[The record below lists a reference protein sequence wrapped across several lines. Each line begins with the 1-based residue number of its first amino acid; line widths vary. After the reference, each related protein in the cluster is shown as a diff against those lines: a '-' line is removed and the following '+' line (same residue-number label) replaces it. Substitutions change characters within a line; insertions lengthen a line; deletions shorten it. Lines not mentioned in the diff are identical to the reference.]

1 MNEWEGEEDLQEEE
15 LFEHHRFVADA
26 GQGLLRIDKFLNNL
40 LGRTSRNKIQEA
52 ARAGSVRVNEK
63 PVKPNYKVKPG
74 DVVQIVLAHPPREID
89 LIPEDIPLQ
98 IVYEDADVCVINKPA
113 GMVVH
118 PAYGHYQGTLVNA
131 LLHHIQQLPEG
142 SASERPGLVHRLDKG
157 TSGIMVLALNEYA
170 MTHLSNQFFE
180 RTTDRLYTALVWGDV
195 AEENGRIEGHIG
207 RSLQDRKQM
216 AVFPDGS
223 QGKHAVTHYR
233 VLQRFGFATLVEC
246 KLETGR
252 THQIRVHMKYLGHPV
267 FGDDRYGGDRVLKGL
282 NTAKYKQFIQNC
294 LEIMPHQALHARTL
308 GFTHPVSGERLH
320 FSSDLPED
328 MQTVVDKWI
337 TYSKAYSGD
346 LPHNIQG

>member
-1 MNEWEGEEDLQEEE
+1 MSEWEGEEDLQEEE

-63 PVKPNYKVKPG
+63 AVKPNYKVKPG

-89 LIPEDIPLQ
+89 LIPENIPLQ

-131 LLHHIQQLPEG
+131 LLYHIQQLPEG

-170 MTHLSNQFFE
+170 MSHLSNQFFE
-180 RTTDRLYTALVWGDV
+180 RTTERLYTALVWGDV
-195 AEENGRIEGHIG
+195 AEEQGRIEGHIG

-267 FGDDRYGGDRVLKGL
+267 FGDERYGGDRVLKGL
-282 NTAKYKQFIQNC
+282 NTAKYKQFVQNC

-308 GFTHPVSGERLH
+308 GFTHPISGERLH
-320 FSSDLPED
+320 FSSELPDD

-346 LPHNIQG
+346 LPHNFGE

>member
-1 MNEWEGEEDLQEEE
+1 MSEWEGEEDLQEEE

-63 PVKPNYKVKPG
+63 AVKPNYKVKPG

-89 LIPEDIPLQ
+89 LIPENIPLQ

-131 LLHHIQQLPEG
+131 LLYHIQQLPEG

-170 MTHLSNQFFE
+170 MSHLSNQFFE
-180 RTTDRLYTALVWGDV
+180 RTTERLYTALVWGDV
-195 AEENGRIEGHIG
+195 AEEQGRIEGHIG

-267 FGDDRYGGDRVLKGL
+267 FGDERYGGDRVLKGL
-282 NTAKYKQFIQNC
+282 NTAKYKQFVQNC

-320 FSSDLPED
+320 FSSELPDD

-346 LPHNIQG
+346 LPHNFGE

>member
-1 MNEWEGEEDLQEEE
+1 MSEWEGEEDLQEEE

-63 PVKPNYKVKPG
+63 AVKPNYKVKPG

-89 LIPEDIPLQ
+89 LIPENIPLQ

-131 LLHHIQQLPEG
+131 LLYHIHQLPEG

-170 MTHLSNQFFE
+170 MSHLSNQFFE
-180 RTTDRLYTALVWGDV
+180 RTTERLYTALVWGDV
-195 AEENGRIEGHIG
+195 AEEQGRIEGHIG

-267 FGDDRYGGDRVLKGL
+267 FGDERYGGDRVLKGL
-282 NTAKYKQFIQNC
+282 NTAKYKQFVQNC

-308 GFTHPVSGERLH
+308 GFTHPISGERLH
-320 FSSDLPED
+320 FSSELPDD

-346 LPHNIQG
+346 LPHNFGE